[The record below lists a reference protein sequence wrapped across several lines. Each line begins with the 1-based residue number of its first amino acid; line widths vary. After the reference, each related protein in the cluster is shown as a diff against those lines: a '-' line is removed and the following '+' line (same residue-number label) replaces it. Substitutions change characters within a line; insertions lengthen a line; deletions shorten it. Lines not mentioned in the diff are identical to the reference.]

1 MPVTGS
7 VHTPGKRWTG
17 TGIFRF
23 GCAQR
28 NRFLATGSCF
38 HNRITKYAPCG
49 LRFLGES
56 NLDFHLSRQFPVRL
70 CTKPGPRSNTKQLFE
85 HKNRFPL
92 LEIGVLRHPVN
103 GFERFSAV
111 FSAECAH
118 SPLHDFWPW
127 FGPDLVEN
135 GITNLGIEL
144 VRLTLPLPS
153 FGAPMLCRAGPSINT
168 VSNTLNLAFSSRKQ
182 PPTKKV
188 SLLRFRIEVSGFDF

>member
-1 MPVTGS
+1 MIKIKMPVTVS
-7 VHTPGKRWTG
+7 VHVPGKRWPG
-17 TGIFRF
+17 TEIFRF

-28 NRFLATGSCF
+28 NRFLAPGSCF

-85 HKNRFPL
+85 YKNRFPL

-118 SPLHDFWPW
+118 CVTRFLAMIWTRCGWEWDHESRDWVGATHPTDGTPW
-127 FGPDLVEN
+127 DIPDHKRPRKW
-135 GITNLGIEL
+135 TN
-144 VRLTLPLPS
+144 
-153 FGAPMLCRAGPSINT
+153 
-168 VSNTLNLAFSSRKQ
+168 
-182 PPTKKV
+182 
-188 SLLRFRIEVSGFDF
+188 